1 MESVLGP
8 AEHRS
13 LFTVHGTEELSV
25 LEQELLVD
33 EVAATPTTAE
43 AVGTG
48 VPVEVP
54 MGQPGG
60 VRRDGPSA
68 RVARLRKYEEKKLQK

>member
-8 AEHRS
+8 AEHCS

-25 LEQELLVD
+25 LEQKLLVD
-33 EVAATPTTAE
+33 EVSATPTTAE

-54 MGQPGG
+54 
-60 VRRDGPSA
+60 V
-68 RVARLRKYEEKKLQK
+68 

>member
-25 LEQELLVD
+25 LEQKLLVD

-54 MGQPGG
+54 MGQPRG